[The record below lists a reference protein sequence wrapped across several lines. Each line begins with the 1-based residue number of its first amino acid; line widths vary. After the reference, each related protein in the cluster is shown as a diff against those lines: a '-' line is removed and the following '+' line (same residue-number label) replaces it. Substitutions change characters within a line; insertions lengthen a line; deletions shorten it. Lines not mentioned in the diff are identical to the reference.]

1 MQLGTIWNRNPKLC
15 EPALLQVLA
24 RGRKTRKQRETP
36 GHQTEAPTLVE
47 PSISALPA
55 EAPLEP
61 LEVSAELPL
70 PAVVEKK
77 KSEKNLEHPEALH
90 ISYSLES

>member
-1 MQLGTIWNRNPKLC
+1 MAQFGTETQSFVDLK
-15 EPALLQVLA
+15 VLA
-24 RGRKTRKQRETP
+24 QHPGRKTQRQRETP

-77 KSEKNLEHPEALH
+77 KSEKKT
-90 ISYSLES
+90 